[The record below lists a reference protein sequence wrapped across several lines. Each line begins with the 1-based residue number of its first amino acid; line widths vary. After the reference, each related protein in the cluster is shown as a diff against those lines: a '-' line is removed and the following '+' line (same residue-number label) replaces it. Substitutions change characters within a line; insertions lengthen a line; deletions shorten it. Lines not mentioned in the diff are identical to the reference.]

1 MPKKKQQVPSMWRK
15 YVKYL
20 IKKNPGKALKQ
31 LLKNYSKS
39 EYEKFKK
46 KSKTVYLNFFL
57 VKLKEC
63 QRKRNRKFI
72 KLKKV

>member
-1 MPKKKQQVPSMWRK
+1 MPKKTAPTMWRK

-20 IKKNPGKALKQ
+20 IRKNPGKPLKQ

-46 KSKTVYLNFFL
+46 NP
-57 VKLKEC
+57 KL
-63 QRKRNRKFI
+63 FI
-72 KLKKV
+72 

>member
-46 KSKTVYLNFFL
+46 NP
-57 VKLKEC
+57 KL
-63 QRKRNRKFI
+63 FI
-72 KLKKV
+72 